1 MFTIREAIKKDA
13 SGIAAVHVESWQ
25 TTYKGIIPQ
34 HFLDELSVEERTKL
48 WNQNLENRENMIF
61 VAEDSSGIIGFITGG
76 KRKENTEVGA
86 TDLTSLY
93 LLDACHGQGIGRKLV
108 DKLMHA
114 FKKQGYKKVYVDVLA
129 DNATRHFYTY
139 LGADYVKTVKVRIG
153 GRLLNEEVYVFE
165 IN

>member
-1 MFTIREAIKKDA
+1 MVIIRKAIQADA

-34 HFLDELSVEERTKL
+34 HFLDELSVEKRIKL
-48 WNQNLENRENMIF
+48 WNRNLENRENMIF

-76 KRKENTEVGA
+76 KREENTEVGA
-86 TDLTSLY
+86 ADLTSLY

-108 DKLMHA
+108 DQLMDD

-129 DNATRHFYTY
+129 DNDTRYFYMY
-139 LGADYVKTVKVRIG
+139 LGADYVRTVKARIG
-153 GRLLNEEVYVFE
+153 GKLLNEEVYVFK

>member
-1 MFTIREAIKKDA
+1 
-13 SGIAAVHVESWQ
+13 
-25 TTYKGIIPQ
+25 
-34 HFLDELSVEERTKL
+34 
-48 WNQNLENRENMIF
+48 
-61 VAEDSSGIIGFITGG
+61 
-76 KRKENTEVGA
+76 
-86 TDLTSLY
+86 
-93 LLDACHGQGIGRKLV
+93 
-108 DKLMHA
+108 MHA